1 MMKQTL
7 FMMLALLVFPLAL
20 AGCATA
26 PQLQATETPATPL
39 VLENALA
46 GRTQGYGTVATLFGD
61 KTRFAVTIAGRWD
74 GDMLTLVEDFRY
86 EDGKTERKTWYL
98 SRIATGQYRGTREDV
113 IGTAAVRQDGNS
125 VRLDYEV
132 MLDTALG
139 RIRTRFR
146 DIMFLER
153 NGTIRNRATV
163 SKFGLNLATV
173 DITLTKIPGY
183 GVP

>member
-1 MMKQTL
+1 M
-7 FMMLALLVFPLAL
+7 
-20 AGCATA
+20 
-26 PQLQATETPATPL
+26 
-39 VLENALA
+39 
-46 GRTQGYGTVATLFGD
+46 
-61 KTRFAVTIAGRWD
+61 
-74 GDMLTLVEDFRY
+74 
-86 EDGKTERKTWYL
+86 
-98 SRIATGQYRGTREDV
+98 
-113 IGTAAVRQDGNS
+113 IGTAAVRQDGDA

-173 DITLTKIPGY
+173 DISLTKTPGS